1 MREWCNRQLFQ
12 VSYQSCLSLSLFVC
26 DVIHSNILI
35 CSAFVDLLEDLRR
48 ANDKQLEAYN
58 DLRSE
63 NVIKL
68 KNLRNEL
75 DMIIKG

>member
-1 MREWCNRQLFQ
+1 MCEWCSKQLFQ
-12 VSYQSCLSLSLFVC
+12 VSYQFMSLSLFVC

-35 CSAFVDLLEDLRR
+35 YSAFVDLLEDLRR

-68 KNLRNEL
+68 KKLRNEL